1 MKDQPLT
8 FLDIETTGLS
18 PFNGDGIIEIAG
30 QKVLNGEIIGEF
42 QKYVDCGVPIS
53 PGASAVNGI
62 TNEFIAENGEP
73 VDEVI
78 PAFLDFVTGSYL
90 VGHNIVKFDF
100 PFIKKH
106 ALDLGITGVDT
117 KLIDT
122 LHIARK
128 KLRLRSYRL
137 QALAEHYGIPYINA
151 HTALG
156 DVLITKEVFFRMM
169 EDEK

>member
-1 MKDQPLT
+1 MENQTLT
-8 FLDIETTGLS
+8 FIDIETTGLS
-18 PFNGDGIIEIAG
+18 PYNGDGIIEIAG
-30 QKVLNGEIIGEF
+30 QKVLNGEIIGEY
-42 QKYVDCGVPIS
+42 QKYIDCGVPIS

-73 VDEVI
+73 VEKVI
-78 PAFLDFVTGSYL
+78 PEFLEFAKDSFF
-90 VGHNIVKFDF
+90 VGHNIIRFDF

-106 ALDLGITGVDT
+106 ALELGITGVDT

-128 KLRLRSYRL
+128 KLPLPSYRL
-137 QALAEHYGIPYINA
+137 QALADYYGIPYVDA

-156 DVLITKEVFFRMM
+156 DVIITREVFFKLM
-169 EDEK
+169 ES